1 MQPTIEAELSGAQ
14 RLLEPLAADPTL
26 PADVTGQIK
35 TVMQLLK
42 RLERSWPRFFP
53 HLASDNAR
61 TAGLLAELAPG
72 LSPDL
77 RSEIDR
83 ALSVQGPPPDDD
95 VLDVVAANRRN
106 EALRD
111 LLARAIREA
120 DPTVRTRIV
129 ATLRQGLETRP
140 W

>member
-1 MQPTIEAELSGAQ
+1 LQPTIEAELLGAQ

-53 HLASDNAR
+53 HLAEDNAR
-61 TAGLLAELAPG
+61 TAELLRELAPA
-72 LSPDL
+72 LSAEL
-77 RSEIDR
+77 QSEIETT
-83 ALSVQGPPPDDD
+83 LSNQVPA
-95 VLDVVAANRRN
+95 LDVTALNRHN

-111 LLARAIREA
+111 LLARAIPEA
-120 DPTVRTRIV
+120 GSTARMRIV
-129 ATLRQGLETRP
+129 AGLREGLETRP

>member
-1 MQPTIEAELSGAQ
+1 VQPTIEAELSGAQ

-42 RLERSWPRFFP
+42 RLERSWPRIFP
-53 HLASDNAR
+53 HLAQDNAR
-61 TAGLLAELAPG
+61 TAELLGELGPTLSAE
-72 LSPDL
+72 L
-77 RSEIDR
+77 RSEIE
-83 ALSVQGPPPDDD
+83 ATLSNQVPA
-95 VLDVVAANRRN
+95 LDVTALNRHN

-111 LLARAIREA
+111 LLARSIPEA
-120 DPTVRTRIV
+120 GSTARMRIV
-129 ATLRQGLETRP
+129 AALREGLDTRP